1 MKYHEV
7 EEDPD
12 TLAVLY
18 RGDLEVRFITADSG
32 ALGANDYR
40 VLLWGDNNIVVG
52 ISEAYSKDIID
63 EFVVDKVT
71 KDLVSDYDVD
81 DEIKNDMVRELAVK
95 HLADSLDK
103 ILEELILERDIGAIE
118 DVSFEKGIQDILDDY

>member
-12 TLAVLY
+12 TLAILY
-18 RGDLEVRFITADSG
+18 RGDLEVRFITADSE

-40 VLLWGDNNIVVG
+40 VLLWGDDNIVVG

-63 EFVVDKVT
+63 EFVVSKVT
-71 KDLVSDYDVD
+71 KDIVSDFDVD
-81 DEIKNDMVRELAVK
+81 EEIKNEMVRELAVK

-103 ILEELILERDIGAIE
+103 ILEELIMERDIGAIE

>member
-12 TLAVLY
+12 TLAILY

-40 VLLWGDNNIVVG
+40 VLLWGDDNIVVG

-63 EFVVDKVT
+63 EFVVSKVT
-71 KDLVSDYDVD
+71 KDIVSDFDVD
-81 DEIKNDMVRELAVK
+81 EEIKNEMVRELAVK

-103 ILEELILERDIGAIE
+103 ILEELIMERDIGAIE

>member
-12 TLAVLY
+12 TLAILY

-63 EFVVDKVT
+63 EFVLDKVT

>member
-12 TLAVLY
+12 TLAILY

-40 VLLWGDNNIVVG
+40 VLLWGDDNIVVG

-63 EFVVDKVT
+63 EFVVSKVT
-71 KDLVSDYDVD
+71 KDIVSDFDVD
-81 DEIKNDMVRELAVK
+81 DEIKNEMVRELAVK

-103 ILEELILERDIGAIE
+103 ILEELIMERDIGAIE

>member
-81 DEIKNDMVRELAVK
+81 DEIKNEMVRELAVK

-103 ILEELILERDIGAIE
+103 ILEDLIIERDIGAIE

>member
-12 TLAVLY
+12 TLAILY

-40 VLLWGDNNIVVG
+40 VLLWGDDNIVVG

-63 EFVVDKVT
+63 EFVVSKVT
-71 KDLVSDYDVD
+71 KDIVSDYDVD
-81 DEIKNDMVRELAVK
+81 EEIKNEMVRELAVK

-103 ILEELILERDIGAIE
+103 ILEELIMERDIGAIE

>member
-12 TLAVLY
+12 TLAILY

-40 VLLWGDNNIVVG
+40 VLLWGDDNIVVG
-52 ISEAYSKDIID
+52 ISEGYSKDIID
-63 EFVVDKVT
+63 EFVVSKIT
-71 KDLVSDYDVD
+71 KDLVSDFDVD
-81 DEIKNDMVRELAVK
+81 DEIKNEMVRDLAVK

-103 ILEELILERDIGAIE
+103 ILEELIMERDIGAIE

>member
-12 TLAVLY
+12 TLAILY
-18 RGDLEVRFITADSG
+18 RGDLEVRFITADSE

-40 VLLWGDNNIVVG
+40 ILLWGDDNIVVG

-63 EFVVDKVT
+63 EFVVSKVT
-71 KDLVSDYDVD
+71 KDIVSDFDVD
-81 DEIKNDMVRELAVK
+81 DEIKNEMVRELAVK

-103 ILEELILERDIGAIE
+103 ILEELIMERDIGAIE

>member
-71 KDLVSDYDVD
+71 KDIVSDYDVD
-81 DEIKNDMVRELAVK
+81 DEIKNEMVRELAVK

>member
-1 MKYHEV
+1 MKYYEV

-18 RGDLEVRFITADSG
+18 RGDLEVRFITADSE

-40 VLLWGDNNIVVG
+40 VLLWGQDSIVVG

-63 EFVVDKVT
+63 EFVVDEVT
-71 KDLVSDYDVD
+71 KDLMSDYDVD
-81 DEIKNDMVRELAVK
+81 DEVKAEMVRELAVK

-118 DVSFEKGIQDILDDY
+118 DVSFETGIKEILDDY

>member
-12 TLAVLY
+12 TLAILY

-81 DEIKNDMVRELAVK
+81 DEIKNEMVRELAVK

-103 ILEELILERDIGAIE
+103 ILEELIMERDIGAIE

>member
-71 KDLVSDYDVD
+71 KDLVSDYEVD
-81 DEIKNDMVRELAVK
+81 DEIKNEMVRELAVK

>member
-1 MKYHEV
+1 MKYYEV

-18 RGDLEVRFITADSG
+18 RGDLEVRFITADSE

-40 VLLWGDNNIVVG
+40 ILLWGDDNIVVG

-63 EFVVDKVT
+63 EFVVSKVT
-71 KDLVSDYDVD
+71 KDIVSDFDVD
-81 DEIKNDMVRELAVK
+81 DEIKNEMVRELAVK

-103 ILEELILERDIGAIE
+103 ILEELIMERDIGAIE

>member
-81 DEIKNDMVRELAVK
+81 DEIKNEMVRELAVK

>member
-12 TLAVLY
+12 TLAILY

>member
-81 DEIKNDMVRELAVK
+81 DEIKNEMVRELAVK

-103 ILEELILERDIGAIE
+103 ILEELIMERDIGAIE

>member
-12 TLAVLY
+12 TLAILY

-40 VLLWGDNNIVVG
+40 VLLWGDDSIVVG

-71 KDLVSDYDVD
+71 KDIVSDFDVD
-81 DEIKNDMVRELAVK
+81 DENDTFRFPVVCART
-95 HLADSLDK
+95 
-103 ILEELILERDIGAIE
+103 
-118 DVSFEKGIQDILDDY
+118 VSKRWSTPLRLCAFIVII

>member
-12 TLAVLY
+12 TLAILY

-40 VLLWGDNNIVVG
+40 VLLWGDDNIVVG

-63 EFVVDKVT
+63 EFVVSKVT
-71 KDLVSDYDVD
+71 KDIVSDFDVD
-81 DEIKNDMVRELAVK
+81 DEIKNEMVRELAVK

-103 ILEELILERDIGAIE
+103 ILEELTI
-118 DVSFEKGIQDILDDY
+118 

>member
-12 TLAVLY
+12 TLAILY

-81 DEIKNDMVRELAVK
+81 DEIKNEMVRELAVK

>member
-12 TLAVLY
+12 TLAILY

-63 EFVVDKVT
+63 EFVLDKVT

-103 ILEELILERDIGAIE
+103 ILEELIMERDIGAIE

>member
-12 TLAVLY
+12 TLAILY

-40 VLLWGDNNIVVG
+40 VLLWGDDNIVVG

-71 KDLVSDYDVD
+71 KDIVSDFDVD
-81 DEIKNDMVRELAVK
+81 DEIKNEMVRELAVK

-103 ILEELILERDIGAIE
+103 ILEELIMERDIGAIE